1 MATTQPLIRRLCII
15 GVGLIGGSLAR
26 ALREV
31 GEVGEVVG
39 GGRGEDNLQA
49 AVRLGV
55 IDRYETDLTQAVTG
69 ADAVVVAVP
78 LGAIE
83 AVLRV
88 IAPHLAPDAVLT
100 DAGSAKGSV
109 VADVERVYGHIPP
122 NFVPGH
128 PIAGTEKSGVEA
140 SFATLFQR
148 RRVILTPL
156 AETSAAAH
164 QLIRQ
169 MWELTGAEV
178 VDMGVHHH
186 DVVLAATS
194 HLPHLLAY
202 TLVDTLARLDDRAEI
217 FRYAAGGFRDFTRI
231 ASSDPQMW
239 HDICV
244 ANREQLLEMIELFV
258 TDLGRLAA
266 AIRDDD
272 RAAIL
277 ATFQRAK
284 RARDNLYLEPSDSP
298 CRTLTPIN

>member
-1 MATTQPLIRRLCII
+1 MTQPLIRRLCII

-26 ALREV
+26 ALREA
-31 GEVGEVVG
+31 GEVGEVIG
-39 GGRGEDNLQA
+39 CGRGEANLQA

-55 IDRYETDLTQAVTG
+55 IDHYVTDPAQAVVG
-69 ADAVVVAVP
+69 ADVVLLAVP
-78 LGAIE
+78 LGAMA

-88 IAPHLAPDAVLT
+88 IAPHLEPDAVLT

-122 NFVPGH
+122 HFVPGH
-128 PIAGTEKSGVEA
+128 PIAGTEQSGVEA

-164 QLIRQ
+164 QRIRR
-169 MWELTGAEV
+169 MWEITGAEV
-178 VDMGVHHH
+178 VDMGVRHH
-186 DVVLAATS
+186 DAVLAATS
-194 HLPHLLAY
+194 HLPHILAY
-202 TLVDTLARLDDRAEI
+202 SLVDTLSRLDDRAEI

-244 ANREQLLEMIELFV
+244 ANRDQLLEMITLFV
-258 TDLGRLAA
+258 ADLEHLAKSIHA
-266 AIRDDD
+266 DD
-272 RAAIL
+272 RDTVL
-277 ATFQRAK
+277 TTFQRAK
-284 RARDNLYLEPSDSP
+284 RARDNLYL
-298 CRTLTPIN
+298 N

>member
-1 MATTQPLIRRLCII
+1 MTAQQPLIQRLCVI

-26 ALREV
+26 ALREAGAV
-31 GEVGEVVG
+31 GEVIGS
-39 GGRGEDNLQA
+39 GRGEENLRA

-55 IDRYETDLTQAVTG
+55 VDRYDTDPAQAVIG
-69 ADAVVVAVP
+69 ADVVVIAAP
-78 LGAIE
+78 LGALKS
-83 AVLRV
+83 VLHSIVPALSPATV
-88 IAPHLAPDAVLT
+88 IT
-100 DAGSAKGSV
+100 DVGSAKGSV
-109 VADVERVYGHIPP
+109 VADVEQIYGQIPP

-156 AETSAAAH
+156 AETSATAH
-164 QLIRQ
+164 QLVRQ
-169 MWELTGAEV
+169 MWALTGAEV

-186 DVVLAATS
+186 DAVLAATS

-258 TDLGRLAA
+258 TDLGRLAES
-266 AIRDDD
+266 IRTDDH
-272 RAAIL
+272 ATVL

-284 RARDNLYLEPSDSP
+284 RARDNLYLE
-298 CRTLTPIN
+298 